1 MQILPNG
8 KTQLDSKSDLYYHM
22 MIEMGLGTC
31 KENNHL
37 YDQTTGDILVWK
49 DKFIKYNIT
58 DQPMYAGKDEVI
70 FSLDENFQLF
80 MHLFAHFLSSL
91 ESNEESKIVVTSYYL
106 NHDNEANTSTLSIKF
121 NSKDN
126 TVIGGVMTT
135 SPYLDSWLC
144 YVEAIFL
151 LNDNPGFDFHNF
163 DQERERK

>member
-22 MIEMGLGTC
+22 LIEMGLGLNRET
-31 KENNHL
+31 NRI
-37 YDQTTGDILVWK
+37 YDQNTGDTLVWK
-49 DKFIKYNIT
+49 DKYIKCNIT

-80 MHLFAHFLSSL
+80 MQIFAHFLSTL
-91 ESNEESKIVVTSYYL
+91 ENSEDSNIVVTAHYI
-106 NHDNEANTSTLSIKF
+106 NHDETTNKFNLSIKF
-121 NSKDN
+121 NSKDG
-126 TVIGGVMTT
+126 TVIGGIINT
-135 SPYLDSWLC
+135 SQYLDSWLC